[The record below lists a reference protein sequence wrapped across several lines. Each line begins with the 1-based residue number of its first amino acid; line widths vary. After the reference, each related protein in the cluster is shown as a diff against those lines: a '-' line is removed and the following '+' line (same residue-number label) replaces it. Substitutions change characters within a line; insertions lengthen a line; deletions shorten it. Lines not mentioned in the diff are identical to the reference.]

1 MISLY
6 YTTIWFVLCAYSA
19 YLCTMSDIHFCRMMK
34 VSFRQHDGRNNWSK
48 PAWQSISFSVFFGVI
63 FFAFSFCC
71 SCRISVFQSLFT
83 CVVFF
88 FYLAI
93 ALPFLRFTISD
104 YTFDIFKLFVYPSC
118 LCIVTQLNLQ
128 ISTMQLADQFLTGII
143 NLHLDIFMLGLFSQS
158 RINNLIV

>member
-6 YTTIWFVLCAYSA
+6 YTTIWFVLCVYSA
-19 YLCTMSDIHFCRMMK
+19 YLCTYTFVGWWKCRFASTTGATIGANLLDNLFLFLSFLVWFC
-34 VSFRQHDGRNNWSK
+34 
-48 PAWQSISFSVFFGVI
+48 
-63 FFAFSFCC
+63 FAFSFCC